1 MHFGYIPCI
10 KPKTSLFDC
19 APKLVEAN
27 ITKRLPTV
35 EVLIT
40 NLMDDQA
47 FPAQVFKELY
57 HLRWGV
63 EENYKRL
70 KQWVEIENFSGKSAL
85 SVKQD
90 FYAKILTNNLTA
102 MVANV
107 AQKHI
112 DKTTSDRKH
121 IYQINFSQ
129 ALSKMKN
136 TVVELVL
143 FSAQKLQDRLEALID
158 YMACTIEPVRN
169 GRRYP
174 RRKSNTKTFNGNYK
188 IAR

>member
-1 MHFGYIPCI
+1 
-10 KPKTSLFDC
+10 
-19 APKLVEAN
+19 
-27 ITKRLPTV
+27 
-35 EVLIT
+35 
-40 NLMDDQA
+40 MDEEA

-90 FYAKILTNNLTA
+90 FYAKVLTSNLTA

-107 AQKHI
+107 AQKQV
-112 DKTTSDRKH
+112 DKTTSYRKH

-129 ALSKMKN
+129 ALCKMKN
-136 TVVELVL
+136 TVVELFL
-143 FSAQKLQDRLEALID
+143 FSVQKLQDRLDTLID
-158 YMACTIEPVRN
+158 YMTCTIEPVRN
-169 GRRYP
+169 GRRY
-174 RRKSNTKTFNGNYK
+174 RRQKSNTKTFNGNYK
-188 IAR
+188 RTK